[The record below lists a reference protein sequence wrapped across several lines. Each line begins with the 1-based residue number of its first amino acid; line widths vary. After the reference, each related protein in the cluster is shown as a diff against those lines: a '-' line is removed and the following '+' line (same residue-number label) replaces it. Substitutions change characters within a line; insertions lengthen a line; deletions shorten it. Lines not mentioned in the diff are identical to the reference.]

1 MKLQPQR
8 TPASLK
14 FFSFFSVEKIWQV
27 SVTVLSASMV
37 MASGC
42 AVTGASA
49 QTAVPVG
56 APTASAAAVP
66 DTVAVPDAPV
76 VPKYSAADIK
86 TIFSYLDRNGDGKI
100 SKEEAA
106 SFKGVARNFDRADTN
121 KDGMLSLEEFE
132 FAMNRA
138 K

>member
-1 MKLQPQR
+1 
-8 TPASLK
+8 
-14 FFSFFSVEKIWQV
+14 
-27 SVTVLSASMV
+27 MV

-42 AVTGASA
+42 ANAAGSS
-49 QTAVPVG
+49 QTAAPLQ
-56 APTASAAAVP
+56 APTASETAISG
-66 DTVAVPDAPV
+66 TVAVPDSPA
-76 VPKYSAADIK
+76 VPKYTAAQIK
-86 TIFSYLDRNGDGKI
+86 TIFGYLDRNGDGNI

-121 KDGMLSLEEFE
+121 QDGVLSFEEFE

>member
-1 MKLQPQR
+1 MKLRPQR
-8 TPASLK
+8 TSASCK
-14 FFSFFSVEKIWQV
+14 FFDFTTVQNVWRVGAALLSV
-27 SVTVLSASMV
+27 SMV

-42 AVTGASA
+42 ANAGGSS
-49 QTAVPVG
+49 QTAVPLQ
-56 APTASAAAVP
+56 APIASAANS
-66 DTVAVPDAPV
+66 DTVAVPDSPA
-76 VPKYSAADIK
+76 VPKYSAAQIK
-86 TIFSYLDRNGDGKI
+86 TIFGYLDRNGDGNI

-121 KDGMLSLEEFE
+121 KDGVLSFEEFE